1 MNINKG
7 MFLTTVMSWSHG
19 GVGRGDIGKNVR
31 VNTRY
36 FTEVN
41 TGNSWGTKKG
51 VDNQLCL
58 EEKCQERLERRDVA
72 SAESCKVRECFSDRR
87 TREVH

>member
-7 MFLTTVMSWSHG
+7 MFLTTVMSWSHS

-36 FTEVN
+36 FMEVN
-41 TGNSWGTKKG
+41 TGNSGGTKKG
-51 VDNQLCL
+51 WTINSTWTKSVKKGWR
-58 EEKCQERLERRDVA
+58 EEMLPLLSLAR
-72 SAESCKVRECFSDRR
+72 
-87 TREVH
+87 